1 MLYQISKS
9 QQQYNIGELVSYP
22 ELLVLSKPYQ
32 QQLTYKE
39 MECANQHKVRIIKL
53 FALDEKYCPICQIKY
68 DDKESPTEKLNVY
81 AFTAKKENDKIMFYS
96 MKPVDIEIYDKISI
110 KDGNSVSVASK
121 YKGVFNQGVLL
132 TDKATV
138 EKFVQEKSIQKSF
151 LTKEKAIEEF
161 MANRPIPNYP
171 TEVYNAWKH
180 CLFLSMVKSDINVL
194 TIAEAGF
201 GKTEAALQMKELT
214 DGAYVDT
221 PLTSSVALIGIAI
234 KEMTGS
240 YHFEGGAIFQSRGG
254 NVLLVDEVE
263 KMMDYNY
270 LRQIN
275 SLIANHTFN
284 YRKANIVYEDNDFH
298 ISFVGFGN
306 PNTKGMLFQG
316 IPKYII
322 DSTFSHNPEFLSRMH
337 LIFAFRNKGS
347 DTSKIRK
354 INMESIKGF
363 INYAR
368 SIVVKE
374 PEQETIAK
382 ITELAKDYA
391 SKTNDSR
398 AFIKVKNLCSAEAK
412 LNLSQEITDKEING
426 IKELLDIQIRLLYER

>member
-1 MLYQISKS
+1 
-9 QQQYNIGELVSYP
+9 
-22 ELLVLSKPYQ
+22 
-32 QQLTYKE
+32 
-39 MECANQHKVRIIKL
+39 
-53 FALDEKYCPICQIKY
+53 
-68 DDKESPTEKLNVY
+68 
-81 AFTAKKENDKIMFYS
+81 
-96 MKPVDIEIYDKISI
+96 
-110 KDGNSVSVASK
+110 
-121 YKGVFNQGVLL
+121 
-132 TDKATV
+132 
-138 EKFVQEKSIQKSF
+138 
-151 LTKEKAIEEF
+151 
-161 MANRPIPNYP
+161 
-171 TEVYNAWKH
+171 
-180 CLFLSMVKSDINVL
+180 
-194 TIAEAGF
+194 
-201 GKTEAALQMKELT
+201 
-214 DGAYVDT
+214 
-221 PLTSSVALIGIAI
+221 
-234 KEMTGS
+234 MTGS

-347 DTSKIRK
+347 DTSGIRK

-391 SKTNDSR
+391 SV
-398 AFIKVKNLCSAEAK
+398 A
-412 LNLSQEITDKEING
+412 LNPFS
-426 IKELLDIQIRLLYER
+426 